1 MRLARGVVLALVFLA
16 PAAVAAQTRPS
27 NTMHTNSA
35 SLYFERARRS
45 NREDEKKELLE
56 KALNFALEGIKAK
69 ADNPRAYLLAGQINV
84 QLGHAAVADSMF
96 DKAEQLWPEY
106 AKETENERL
115 QLWIKEYN
123 AGIIA
128 VRDNKMTEAVQH
140 FEQADAVYAKRP
152 GARIN
157 LAQLYARTRQPDK
170 AIAAYKGALEI
181 MRGPSRQGLKADEEK
196 QWKELEEAA
205 TFNLAQL
212 YALTGKNEE
221 ALTAYREL
229 IARDPNNA
237 VAKSNMA
244 VVLRTLNR
252 ADEAS
257 KIYNELLSA
266 DLSAT
271 EYFNVGVGLF
281 RSSQFEPAANAF
293 RKALS
298 KNPQMRDA
306 QYNMAQALYSLSSE
320 LEEQKSKAEGAAAK
334 PIETRLI
341 AVFTE
346 LGELTAKLRTIDPA
360 NRNVIA
366 LQSRAYR
373 ALGDLTAA
381 DVRASTD
388 WKNKTLEVL
397 KANEALNFEVSDVS
411 MTAAGEEVQISGIVV
426 NLKGNAGAPVKL
438 RIHFLG
444 ANGAP
449 LGSQDATVALPAV
462 QGAAPFKVAFKTTA
476 EVLGWRYEI
485 LP

>member
-1 MRLARGVVLALVFLA
+1 MRLARSLVLSLVFLA
-16 PAAVAAQTRPS
+16 PAALAAQTRPS

-35 SLYFERARRS
+35 SLYFERARRT
-45 NREDEKKELLE
+45 NREDEKQELLN

-69 ADNPRAYLLAGQINV
+69 SDNPRAYLLAGQIHV
-84 QLGHAAVADSMF
+84 QLGNAAAADSMF

-106 AKETENERL
+106 QKETENERL

-123 AGIIA
+123 AGILA
-128 VRDNKMTEAVQH
+128 VRDNKTTEALQH

-152 GARIN
+152 GARVN
-157 LAQLYARTRQPDK
+157 LAQLYARSRQPDK

-181 MRGPSRQGLKADEEK
+181 MRGPGRQGLKPDEEK

-212 YALTGKNEE
+212 YAMTGKNEE
-221 ALTAYREL
+221 ALAAYRDL
-229 IARDPNNA
+229 LARDPNNA

-244 VVLRTLNR
+244 VVLRSLNR
-252 ADEAS
+252 ADEAGQ
-257 KIYNELLSA
+257 IYNDLLSA
-266 DLSAT
+266 DLSAP

-281 RSSQFEPAANAF
+281 RSNQFEAAANAF

-306 QYNMAQALYSLSSE
+306 YYNMAQALYSLSSE
-320 LEEQKSKAEGAAAK
+320 IEEQKSKTQGDAVR
-334 PIETRLI
+334 PIEARLVS
-341 AVFTE
+341 VFTE

-381 DVRASTD
+381 DARASAD
-388 WKNKTLEVL
+388 LKNKTLEVL
-397 KANEALNFEVSDVS
+397 KANEALTFEVSDVS
-411 MTAAGEEVQISGIVV
+411 LAPAGDDVQISGSVV
-426 NLKGNAGAPVKL
+426 NLKGKPGDTVKL

-449 LGSQDATVALPAV
+449 LGSQDVSVALPEV
-462 QGAAPFKVAFKTTA
+462 QGATPFKATVKTTA

-485 LP
+485 VP